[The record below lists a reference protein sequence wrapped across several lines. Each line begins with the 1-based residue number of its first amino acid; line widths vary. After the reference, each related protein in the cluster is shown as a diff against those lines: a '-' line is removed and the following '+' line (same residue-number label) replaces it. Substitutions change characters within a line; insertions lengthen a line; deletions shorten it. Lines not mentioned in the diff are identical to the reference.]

1 MFTVCLLTTYT
12 SLTVARDLTI
22 NASKVDGKVRF
33 VASTVVFLAELGK
46 LLACLVW
53 MIFIKESTD
62 RFSFKASL
70 KYSVPALLYALENN
84 IIFTIYQYLT
94 VANTGVLWN
103 LKIVLVAVLFR
114 VVLGRILTALQWLSV
129 FLLLLGVLTSQAE
142 HFSLGNLSRVCNAS
156 AALPDGAAE
165 IKQENYIAGI
175 TLAVGVLICGSCAG
189 IYNEWV
195 MKKASERHNSIA
207 LQAINPTNSTNR
219 NDPTKP
225 ANHTIPTIP
234 TNPTSVPHPTNP
246 TNPAK
251 CLLALILLTPQAR
264 ITLLTLTTLPTHQ
277 PC

>member
-1 MFTVCLLTTYT
+1 MRLPTCNARMQVILFSACLVATYT

-46 LLACLVW
+46 LLACLIW
-53 MIFIKESTD
+53 MLFIKDSTD

-103 LKIVLVAVLFR
+103 LKIVLVAFLFR
-114 VVLGRILTALQWLSV
+114 VVLGRILTSLQWISV
-129 FLLLLGVLTSQAE
+129 FLLLFGVLTSQAE
-142 HFSLGNLSRVCNAS
+142 HFSLGNLGRVCNVS
-156 AALPDGAAE
+156 AVLPDVSGGAAE
-165 IKQENYIAGI
+165 LKQENYIAGI
-175 TLAVGVLICGSCAG
+175 TLAVAVLICGSCAG

-207 LQAINPTNSTNR
+207 LQVIYPFQSYKPKQPKFLTRIVLLILITWNPT
-219 NDPTKP
+219 
-225 ANHTIPTIP
+225 
-234 TNPTSVPHPTNP
+234 
-246 TNPAK
+246 
-251 CLLALILLTPQAR
+251 LLLQI
-264 ITLLTLTTLPTHQ
+264 IVF
-277 PC
+277 C